1 MGRDKVLRAEECRE
15 EEGEES
21 GRKREER
28 EGSRERE
35 EQGVGG
41 GEEK

>member
-1 MGRDKVLRAEECRE
+1 MRAEECRE

-21 GRKREER
+21 EGKREER

-41 GEEK
+41 GEEE